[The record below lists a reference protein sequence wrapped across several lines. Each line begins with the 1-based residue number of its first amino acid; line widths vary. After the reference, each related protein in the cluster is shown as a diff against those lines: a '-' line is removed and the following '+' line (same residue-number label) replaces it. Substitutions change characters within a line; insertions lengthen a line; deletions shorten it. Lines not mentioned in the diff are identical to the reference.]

1 VDGFWDFVGSYWWLV
16 FPLSGIVGG
25 WIGGAQKWD
34 ERRRRDKIELYRLKH
49 AQERAT
55 EQADE
60 ALASEIE
67 RVIAEH
73 DETERR
79 WLDYELDA
87 VKVLEYPVM
96 TDMREQVTVDFHRAR
111 RDAVGLRPDDPQE
124 LRDRRRL
131 DRYREA
137 VREYQVRFDIAEREA
152 RRRRASD
159 FSTTERQ
166 ALDRAKKL
174 LAIADDE
181 GATRAERQSAY
192 RRATKELEG
201 IIALPDAATDAMEQ
215 RIAGLLGR
223 GAEQGAEQGAE
234 HDPGGPGDET
244 RDESPRP

>member
-1 VDGFWDFVGSYWWLV
+1 VGTVDGFWDFVGSYWWLV

-25 WIGGAQKWD
+25 WIRGAQVWD
-34 ERRRRDKIELYRLKH
+34 ERRRRDKIEMYKIKH
-49 AQERAT
+49 AEERAVQ
-55 EQADE
+55 EADE
-60 ALASEIE
+60 VLTGEIE
-67 RVIAEH
+67 RVVAAH

-111 RDAVGLRPDDPQE
+111 RDAESLRPADPEE

-137 VREYQVRFDIAEREA
+137 VREYQVRFDVAEREA

-159 FSTTERQ
+159 FSSAERQ

-181 GATRAERQSAY
+181 GATHAERQSAY
-192 RRATKELEG
+192 RRATKALEG
-201 IIALPDAATDAMEQ
+201 IIVLPDAATDAIEQ
-215 RIAGLLGR
+215 RIAGLLG
-223 GAEQGAEQGAE
+223 QGAGHEP
-234 HDPGGPGDET
+234 DDSGPDA
-244 RDESPRP
+244 PAPA